1 MYFFTRFI
9 LSKALASRRQ
19 VQKKDDNIVHNKQTN
34 KQGYFADDPV

>member
-19 VQKKDDNIVHNKQTN
+19 VQKDDNIVHNKQTN
-34 KQGYFADDPV
+34 KQGYFTDDPV